1 MTGIRSTDDSLI
13 EDRRTKPDRKIP
25 TSRAY
30 NLVKPRLL
38 STSQSSIIPPVTR
51 NGVSM
56 SDEKKYKAIYRQAP
70 NPHNRGP
77 MNDLGNESPSG
88 RRRTQG
94 PDKTTRNYSG
104 QNKGGVWSNMNGT
117 EVGRSKT
124 EDSSIVLGKST
135 GDRAPMSNLMKAA
148 RAKRLGKK

>member
-38 STSQSSIIPPVTR
+38 STSQNSIIPPVTR

-56 SDEKKYKAIYRQAP
+56 SDLSQRLPKWMKDSKFKVSQAP
-70 NPHNRGP
+70 NPHN
-77 MNDLGNESPSG
+77 
-88 RRRTQG
+88 
-94 PDKTTRNYSG
+94 
-104 QNKGGVWSNMNGT
+104 
-117 EVGRSKT
+117 
-124 EDSSIVLGKST
+124 
-135 GDRAPMSNLMKAA
+135 RAPMSNLMKAA

>member
-1 MTGIRSTDDSLI
+1 MTKIRSTDDSLI
-13 EDRRTKPDRKIP
+13 EDRRIKPVAKTP

-30 NLVKPRLL
+30 NLVRPRLL
-38 STSQSSIIPPVTR
+38 STSQSSIVPPVTR
-51 NGVSM
+51 NGISM
-56 SDEKKYKAIYRQAP
+56 SNEKKMVYRPAP

-88 RRRTQG
+88 RTRTQG

-104 QNKGGVWSNMNGT
+104 QNNGGVWSNAKGV
-117 EVGRSKT
+117 EIGRSKT
-124 EDSSIVLGKST
+124 EDSSMILGKST
-135 GDRAPMSNLMKAA
+135 GDRAPTNLMKAA